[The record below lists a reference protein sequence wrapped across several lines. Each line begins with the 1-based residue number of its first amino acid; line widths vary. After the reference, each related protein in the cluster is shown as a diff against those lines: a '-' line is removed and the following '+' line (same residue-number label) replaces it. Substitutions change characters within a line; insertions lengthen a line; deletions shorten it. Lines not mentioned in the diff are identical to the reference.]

1 MRFVLFMVLLSA
13 ITTPAVAETVLERVL
28 ERLALNG
35 MFANVAQSGLFGSAP
50 TTVRADIQL
59 IVQQDVAPMSE
70 IAARTRSAIRFDD
83 LSALGIG
90 ATNSGDLLLG
100 AGFGAPDGADIQD
113 PRDLAASKI
122 LTFQNMGGEYA
133 SVGQTVASRIR
144 IAPLGTIADQSHLV
158 MNAATNVSRVNA
170 RIDTLTRNVSL
181 QIDDIQS
188 TAIGAVNTGLARIVG
203 H

>member
-1 MRFVLFMVLLSA
+1 
-13 ITTPAVAETVLERVL
+13 LEFGIAPDAHDWGKFKRHFWGDYVR
-28 ERLALNG
+28 RLH
-35 MFANVAQSGLFGSAP
+35 
-50 TTVRADIQL
+50 
-59 IVQQDVAPMSE
+59 
-70 IAARTRSAIRFDD
+70 
-83 LSALGIG
+83 
-90 ATNSGDLLLG
+90 
-100 AGFGAPDGADIQD
+100 DGADIQD